1 MKKIIVFV
9 FLCGFGLI
17 INAQPNIDKI
27 ITIEGVQK
35 HIKILASEEFQGRES
50 GYIGQKKAAEYIAKE
65 FLNFGL
71 LSKNNA
77 QNFEK
82 YYQTFNMYGRKKIKY
97 SIKFDSTTFSYKN
110 APKEKAQSGIV
121 LVYRPK
127 SLENGNTILYF
138 GKNYIIKNKINYIH
152 LINNNTFEEIN
163 KIDTTHYI
171 YIPSNSLQEGMQTIE
186 KALIKTNHKT
196 FLIAIPNKEYKKH
209 SDAYVGGWLLEIPVG
224 NVPKYT
230 NFDMIGSSAPK
241 SLSNS
246 NVVIEE
252 FIKKHNDIQ
261 LIITSEYSAKKFFD
275 KKLNKLINSK
285 KTFTKKV
292 EINADFENDLSNI
305 PTENVLGYIEG
316 TDFKNEVIV
325 IGAHFD
331 HIGVDEKG
339 ICYGADDNA
348 SGTAA
353 VIEIAKTFYELSK
366 QGIKPR
372 RSILF
377 IAFTAEEKG
386 LYGSK
391 FYTYNPWFEHKNT
404 VAMLNMDMIGRFNKK
419 NKNKNY
425 SYVVGFGDEKRDLK
439 KTTKKMNKKTQKL
452 SIDSHPGV
460 IGKLMF
466 RFGSDHF
473 NFNKKE
479 VSTLIFSSGFK
490 QPDYHTPRDTYDK
503 IDFVNTT
510 YITKLVFYTA
520 WELANQIEE

>member
-1 MKKIIVFV
+1 MKKLIVFV
-9 FLCGFGLI
+9 FLCSFGFI
-17 INAQPNIDKI
+17 IKAQPNIDNILTK
-27 ITIEGVQK
+27 EGIQK
-35 HIKILASEEFQGRES
+35 HLKFLASDEFEGRES

-77 QNFEK
+77 ENFEK
-82 YYQTFNMYGRKKIKY
+82 YYQSFNMYGRKKIDY
-97 SIKFDSTTFSYKN
+97 SIRFDSTTFFYKN
-110 APKEKAQSGIV
+110 APKEKKPNSIV
-121 LVYRPK
+121 VLLRPK
-127 SLENGNTILYF
+127 SLENGTSLLYF
-138 GKNYIIKNKINYIH
+138 GKNYSIKNKINYIH
-152 LINNNTFEEIN
+152 LINNNTFEELN
-163 KIDTTHYI
+163 KIDSTHYLF
-171 YIPSNSLQEGMQTIE
+171 IPSKSLQDGLQILE
-186 KALIKTNHKT
+186 KIFTKSNNKT
-196 FLIAIPNKEYKKH
+196 FLIAIPNKEYKKY
-209 SDAYVGGWLLEIPVG
+209 SKAYVGEWLLEIPVG
-224 NVPKYT
+224 NEPKYT
-230 NFDMIGSSAPK
+230 HFNMFGSFSPS

-246 NVVIEE
+246 NVIIEE
-252 FIKKHNDIQ
+252 FLKKHKDIQ
-261 LIITSEYSAKKFFD
+261 LIVTSEYYTKKLFD
-275 KKLNKLINSK
+275 QKLNKLIKSK
-285 KTFTKKV
+285 KSFTKKV

-316 TDFKNEVIV
+316 SEFKNEVIV

-331 HIGVDEKG
+331 HVGIDELG

-366 QGIKPR
+366 QGIKPK

-377 IAFTAEEKG
+377 IAFSAEEKG

-419 NKNKNY
+419 NKSKNY
-425 SYVVGFGDEKRDLK
+425 SYVVGFGDDKRDLK
-439 KTTKKMNKKTQKL
+439 RTSKKINKKTQKL

-479 VSTLIFSSGFK
+479 VSTLMFSSGFK

-520 WELANQIEE
+520 WELANQIDD